1 MFAFPVKRMLSQ
13 ASSLPAN
20 MSTCGPIS
28 EQIKLK
34 VRERFPDLRHFAIY
48 NDSYKHAGHAGMEHA
63 ANRTESHLRLEV
75 VSEQFSGMA
84 LPKRHRLLYTLLDD
98 EIKHHGVHALQLTT
112 RTPEEHDRK
121 TEAQLG

>member
-1 MFAFPVKRMLSQ
+1 MFAFPFRRMLSQ
-13 ASSLPAN
+13 ASSQPAN
-20 MSTCGPIS
+20 MSTCGPIA
-28 EQIKLK
+28 ERIKGK

-75 VSEQFSGMA
+75 ITDQFRGMS
-84 LPKRHRLLYTLLDD
+84 LPKRHRLLYALLDD

-112 RTPEEHDRK
+112 RTPEEHARK
-121 TEAQLG
+121 ASA